1 MANHYTR
8 QIPDLSEAQEQEL
21 QRWVRRAKTAQA
33 LVLRARIVLQT
44 AAGKSD
50 MEVAGQLG
58 TTRATVGKWRRRF
71 LRDGCDGLLD
81 EPLQPRPGAPR
92 TIGVLRARIVLQTA
106 AGKSDMEVAGQLGTT
121 RATVGKWRRRFLRD
135 GCDGLLDEPRP
146 GAPRTI
152 GDDDVERVVVQT
164 LETIPAGAT
173 HWSTRSMAKAC
184 GLSAATVS
192 RIWRAFGLKPHRCE
206 TFKLS
211 RDPLFIEKVRDV
223 VGLYLH
229 PPERA
234 VVLCVDEKPQIQ
246 ALERSQPV
254 LPMRPGLAERRTHD
268 YRRHGTTSLFA
279 ALDVAT
285 GEVLGRCFP
294 RHRAVEFRRF
304 LDDIAKAVPE
314 DLDIHLVLDNYG
326 THKTAMIHDW
336 LAGQPR
342 FHLHF
347 TPTSASWINQVERW
361 FAAITERQIRRGTH
375 RSTEELEQ
383 AIDEYLTVHNENP
396 KPFIW
401 TKSADQ
407 ILESLKT
414 YCERISET
422 GH

>member
-1 MANHYTR
+1 MANHHTR
-8 QIPDLSEAQEQEL
+8 QIPDLSEAQRQEL
-21 QRWVRRAKTAQA
+21 QRWVRRSKTAQA
-33 LVLRARIVLQT
+33 LVLRARIVLET
-44 AAGKSD
+44 ADGKSD
-50 MEVAGQLG
+50 MEVAAELG

-71 LRDGCDGLLD
+71 L
-81 EPLQPRPGAPR
+81 
-92 TIGVLRARIVLQTA
+92 
-106 AGKSDMEVAGQLGTT
+106 S
-121 RATVGKWRRRFLRD
+121 D

-152 GDDDVERVVVQT
+152 GDDDVERVVVHT
-164 LETIPAGAT
+164 LETIPADAT
-173 HWSTRSMAKAC
+173 QWSTRSMAKAC
-184 GLSAATVS
+184 GLSRATVS
-192 RIWRAFGLKPHRCE
+192 RIWRAFGLKPHRYE

-211 RDPLFIEKVRDV
+211 RDPLFIEKVGDI

-254 LPMRPGLAERRTHD
+254 LPMRPGLPQRRTHD

-285 GEVLGRCFP
+285 GQVLGTCFP

-304 LDDIAKAVPE
+304 LDHIAKAVPE

-342 FHLHF
+342 FHMHF
-347 TPTSASWINQVERW
+347 TPTSASWMNQVERW

-375 RSTEELEQ
+375 RSTQELEQ
-383 AIDEYLTVHNENP
+383 AIEEYLRVHNENP

-407 ILESLKT
+407 IFESLKI